1 MCLFQPSSKPA
12 PYGAAKSGGL
22 SEVTYGAPSGVTTTR
37 RAAAEQSK
45 GRGRSAVTYGAPYG
59 AAKSGGLSEV
69 TTTRRAAALQSK
81 GGDLVEPAGGEE
93 TDSEYENSS
102 GSSSNRETS
111 DLDYEPSFEESG
123 HETSSCSS
131 SEGSE
136 EESEG
141 GVDSEYKQSNEYS
154 SICDSLTSSLCHPC
168 FKKTSPMAPS
178 GSYLEESQLSDFYS
192 NSSFYSIDSEDEEKI
207 KKIKLKMR
215 SLKLKIKNIKLSAL
229 NKSNLYMLKLNSST
243 LNN

>member
-1 MCLFQPSSKPA
+1 MSLFRNYFKKAPKAATDNFQPDA
-12 PYGAAKSGGL
+12 
-22 SEVTYGAPSGVTTTR
+22 
-37 RAAAEQSK
+37 
-45 GRGRSAVTYGAPYG
+45 
-59 AAKSGGLSEV
+59 
-69 TTTRRAAALQSK
+69 
-81 GGDLVEPAGGEE
+81 
-93 TDSEYENSS
+93 
-102 GSSSNRETS
+102 
-111 DLDYEPSFEESG
+111 
-123 HETSSCSS
+123 

-229 NKSNLYMLKLNSST
+229 NKSNLSMLKSNSFT
-243 LNN
+243 LLNN

>member
-1 MCLFQPSSKPA
+1 MEYYIDFFSNYNNSYIFMAMLTTFCNFSFFLLNQNNIKYPSECSDYPA
-12 PYGAAKSGGL
+12 
-22 SEVTYGAPSGVTTTR
+22 SEGPG
-37 RAAAEQSK
+37 
-45 GRGRSAVTYGAPYG
+45 
-59 AAKSGGLSEV
+59 
-69 TTTRRAAALQSK
+69 TTRRAAALQSK

-229 NKSNLYMLKLNSST
+229 NKSNLSMLKSNSFT
-243 LNN
+243 LLNN